1 MSACLNISF
10 AYVKTSAIFHNVMID
25 AIDNNDITDNTA
37 NNAILPPVAIHEFLI
52 ISNNFSAEY
61 VRNVGGVFECAY

>member
-1 MSACLNISF
+1 
-10 AYVKTSAIFHNVMID
+10 MID